1 MTPKPKATLKPKALS
16 EEVGDLFVTP
26 HAVTVKLMPS
36 KKTGTKPISWFEQGE
51 VTNVK
56 AAAKDI
62 AYVIGKVVGTKRVV
76 KRLTVM
82 TDGGVMVDLDK
93 TGLTK
98 AVEKA
103 GFSVVR

>member
-1 MTPKPKATLKPKALS
+1 MIDKKLQ
-16 EEVGDLFVTP
+16 EEVGDLFVTE

-36 KKTGTKPISWFEQGE
+36 KKTGTRSVSWFKDGK

-62 AYVIGKVVGTKRVV
+62 AYVIGKVQGPKRIV

-103 GFSVVR
+103 GYSVLR

>member
-1 MTPKPKATLKPKALS
+1 MPDKKLQ
-16 EEVGDLFVTP
+16 EEVGDLFVTE

-36 KKTGTKPISWFEQGE
+36 KKTGTRPVRWFKDGK

-62 AYVIGKVVGTKRVV
+62 AYVIGKVQGPRRIV

-82 TDGGVMVDLDK
+82 TDGGVTVDLDK
-93 TGLTK
+93 TGLPK

-103 GFSVVR
+103 GYSVLR

>member
-1 MTPKPKATLKPKALS
+1 MADKKLM
-16 EEVGDLFVTP
+16 EEVGDLFVTE

-36 KKTGTKPISWFEQGE
+36 KKTGTHPIRWFKEGA

-62 AYVIGKVVGTKRVV
+62 AYVVGKVQGNRRIVR
-76 KRLTVM
+76 RLTVM
-82 TDGGVMVDLDK
+82 TDGGLSVDLDK

-98 AVEKA
+98 AVMKA
-103 GFSVVR
+103 GFSILK

>member
-1 MTPKPKATLKPKALS
+1 MPSKTKQ
-16 EEVGDLFVTP
+16 EEVGDLFVTQ

-36 KKTGTKPISWFEQGE
+36 KKSGSRPIRWFEDGC

-62 AYVIGKVVGTKRVV
+62 AYLIGKLQGSKRIV

-82 TDGGVMVDLDK
+82 TDGGVTVDLDK
-93 TGLTK
+93 TGLPK

-103 GFSVVR
+103 GFSVLR

>member
-1 MTPKPKATLKPKALS
+1 MATTNKKVELS
-16 EEVGDLFVTP
+16 EEVGDLFVTE

-36 KKTGTKPISWFEQGE
+36 KKTGTKPISWFAEGA

-62 AYVIGKVVGTKRVV
+62 AYIIGKVQGAKRYV

-82 TDGGVMVDLDK
+82 TDGGVMIDLDK

-103 GFSVVR
+103 GYSVVR